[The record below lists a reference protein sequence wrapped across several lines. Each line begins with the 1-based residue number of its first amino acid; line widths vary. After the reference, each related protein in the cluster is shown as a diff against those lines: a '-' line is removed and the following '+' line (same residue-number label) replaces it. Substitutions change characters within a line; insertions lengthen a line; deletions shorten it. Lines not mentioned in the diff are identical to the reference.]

1 MSIVAAAM
9 ADEAL
14 NNKINAAVLY
24 HHDALY
30 LEASSPYSWPM
41 ENTAPPPSP
50 SVPYTAQPVRPLA
63 ETKAARSSNRA
74 FLGKAWR
81 ILVAI
86 KDALALLFL
95 LLFFWLLFGF
105 LRGTPNPAVVGDG
118 ALLLKL
124 KGTIVEQPAE
134 MDLMSALQGGS
145 DMPKEFRA
153 RDVVRALETAATD
166 DRVKAVVLDL
176 DSFMGGGQVTL
187 GDVGAAM
194 DKVRAAKK
202 PILTYATAYTDDSYQ
217 LAAHASEI
225 WMNNFGQAVITGPG
239 GSNLYFKGLIDQIG
253 AKAHIYRV
261 GTFKSAVEPFMRS
274 DMSPEAEQAT
284 RAYADV
290 LWSEWLRQVKAA
302 RPAAQIDAYIADPT
316 AVARANGNDMAKAAM
331 TMKIIDKQGDRFA
344 FSKRI
349 AQITGTLNDDKP
361 WAFKAIPYK
370 AWVDANPIE
379 DSGTP
384 IAVVPI
390 VGNIVDGKQPSGTA
404 GGDTVAKHILE
415 AVADDSVKA
424 LVLRV
429 DSPGGSVLASEQI
442 RQAILQAKAKKLP
455 VVVSMA
461 NLAASGGYWVS
472 MPGDKVFAE
481 PDTITGSI
489 GVFGVLPSFE
499 GTLAKW
505 GVNADGIKTTPLSG
519 EPDIFK
525 GVSPEFNALAQASVE
540 DIYSRFTGLVAQSR
554 KLPIEKVREI
564 AEGRV
569 WAGGTAHQLGLV
581 DGFGGLDVAV
591 AEAAKL
597 AKLEAK
603 SVYPK
608 YFENEPDPWTEMLQN
623 FGGIP
628 DDGDE
633 WNEQTPQGLFAKV
646 SILQQARMAD
656 ALDQLKLLVVGGN
669 VQARCLECSDM
680 VAPKAVSPKAAD
692 GMLAKLA
699 ALFAE

>member
-1 MSIVAAAM
+1 
-9 ADEAL
+9 
-14 NNKINAAVLY
+14 
-24 HHDALY
+24 
-30 LEASSPYSWPM
+30 M
-41 ENTAPPPSP
+41 ENSTPVPTVTVPPSHP
-50 SVPYTAQPVRPLA
+50 KKDPVADSARDQA
-63 ETKAARSSNRA
+63 VRSSNRA
-74 FLGKAWR
+74 FLSKAWR
-81 ILVAI
+81 IIVAI

-95 LLFFWLLFGF
+95 LLFFMVLFGF
-105 LRGTPNPAVVGDG
+105 LRGSPNPAAVRDG

-124 KGTIVEQPAE
+124 KGTITEQPAE
-134 MDLMSALQGGS
+134 LDLMTVLQGGS
-145 DMPKEFRA
+145 DLPKEFRA
-153 RDVVRALETAATD
+153 RDLVRALEKAASD

-176 DSFMGGGQVTL
+176 DSFMGGGQVSL
-187 GDVGAAM
+187 GDVGAAI

-202 PILTYATAYTDDSYQ
+202 PVLAYATAYTDDAYQ

-225 WMNNFGQAVITGPG
+225 WMNDFGQAVITGPG
-239 GSNLYFKGLIDQIG
+239 GSNLYFKGLIDKIG

-274 DMSPEAEQAT
+274 DMSPEAREAT

-290 LWSEWLRQVKAA
+290 LWDQWQTQVKKA
-302 RPAAQIDAYIADPT
+302 RPAAQLDAYIKDPA
-316 AVARANGNDMAKAAM
+316 AVAKTHTNNMGKAALE
-331 TMKIIDKQGDRFA
+331 MKLVDKLGDKLA
-344 FSKRI
+344 FSKRV
-349 AQITGTLNDDKP
+349 AEITGTQTDDKP
-361 WAFKAIPYK
+361 WAYKAIPYQ
-370 AWVDANPIE
+370 AWIDANPAQE
-379 DSGTP
+379 SGTP

-404 GGDTVAKHILE
+404 GGDTIAKHILK

-442 RQAILQAKAKKLP
+442 RQATLQAKARKLP
-455 VVVSMA
+455 VVVSMG

-472 MPGDKVFAE
+472 TPADKIIAE

-505 GVNADGIKTTPLSG
+505 GINADGIKTTPLSG
-519 EPDIFK
+519 EPDVFK
-525 GVSPEFNALAQASVE
+525 GFSPEFDTLAQASVE
-540 DIYSRFTGLVAQSR
+540 DIYGRFTGLVAQSR

-597 AKLEAK
+597 AKLDPKA
-603 SVYPK
+603 VYPK
-608 YFENEPDPWTEMLQN
+608 YFENEPDAWAEMLAAYSQ
-623 FGGIP
+623 P
-628 DDGDE
+628 ADTGDE
-633 WNEQTPQGLFAKV
+633 WSDDMPAQGLFAQV
-646 SILQQARMAD
+646 AAQQKAQMAV
-656 ALDQLKLLVVGGN
+656 ALDQLALLASGGN
-669 VQARCLECSDM
+669 IQARCLECDSLA
-680 VAPKAVSPKAAD
+680 APATLAPERQ
-692 GMLAKLA
+692 GLFAKLVGLLA
-699 ALFAE
+699 D